1 MCHSGAP
8 TNTHLREN
16 TRWNLF
22 PPKKQQAWQKWEKCP
37 SSLTQPT
44 GEIKPGRCLHQQ
56 SKDTV
61 TAANKRPH
69 FLQVFCHAKP
79 KSNQP
84 PAPVIAPVL
93 LFPSCIFWCLK
104 EITADS
110 QLVVLEQNLHVCW
123 APTKQRHLG
132 GKKKKKKKRWR
143 TTEGSEQHRTPNSFR
158 VSICLQ
164 QMGFFVACLFLV
176 VFYLYFLT
184 FSIICRWIALFPN
197 PYESAVGKDAWQDTK
212 LCGPILFPPRL
223 EV

>member
-1 MCHSGAP
+1 MKWENRWPVVPCLWRTPLALTETWHKLCKSHSAFLLGKRYKSMQATRLLINVP
-8 TNTHLREN
+8 FRRTNQQHLRET

-79 KSNQP
+79 KSNEP

-123 APTKQRHLG
+123 APTKQRNLG
-132 GKKKKKKKRWR
+132 GKKKEEEKKMADHWR
-143 TTEGSEQHRTPNSFR
+143 IRATQ
-158 VSICLQ
+158 
-164 QMGFFVACLFLV
+164 
-176 VFYLYFLT
+176 
-184 FSIICRWIALFPN
+184 N
-197 PYESAVGKDAWQDTK
+197 P
-212 LCGPILFPPRL
+212 
-223 EV
+223 